1 MADQML
7 IDLRTLMVEKE
18 DCDAGTVQ
26 QLRNGLAQGNQQFKS
41 LKEVVQ
47 LLKKKVETTP
57 APGQKKFQL
66 KLGIALYFMGHT
78 GEAIENLTH
87 GESSLAFFYLGKACL
102 STKNI
107 EEASKAFDKAEK
119 LGYNINQV
127 QLQRIDLLRQK
138 ENLKEAK
145 ATLVKL
151 EELAS
156 HSAEFHFQK
165 AGIFLDEG
173 EKASAVKHLERAV
186 ELDPTHTGALF
197 HLAQAN
203 DQAGND
209 HEAIGF
215 YEKCLKHPPIHVGVL
230 KNLGILYEDNNKF
243 DKAVDCYKTAL
254 YSDPLDD
261 QARLYLKDAQ
271 AAQTMYYSPD
281 EDRDNSKYN
290 QVLEVPVTDFEL
302 SVRSRNC
309 LKKMNIR
316 SLGDLTRVSEA
327 QLLAS
332 KNFGETSL
340 TEIKEMLVA
349 KNLRLGQ
356 SLEDSTQRE
365 PVFRLPQNLTE
376 QEMALMNRPISDLQL
391 SVRARKCM
399 SRLGINTMGEVMQ
412 RTADELLESRNFGM
426 TSLSEVR
433 EKLQAMGLSLRG
445 D

>member
-26 QLRNGLAQGNQQFKS
+26 QLRNGLSQGNQQFKS

-47 LLKKKVETTP
+47 LLQKKVETTP
-57 APGQKKFQL
+57 APGQKKYQL

-78 GEAIENLTH
+78 SEAIENLIY
-87 GESSLAFFYLGKACL
+87 GESSLAFFYLGKAYL

-197 HLAQAN
+197 YLAQAN

-209 HEAIGF
+209 NEAIGF

-230 KNLGILYEDNNKF
+230 KNLGVLYEDNNKF
-243 DKAVDCYKTAL
+243 DKAVDCFKTAL

-356 SLEDSTQRE
+356 SLEDSAQRE

-433 EKLQAMGLSLRG
+433 EKLQIMGLSLRG

>member
-1 MADQML
+1 
-7 IDLRTLMVEKE
+7 
-18 DCDAGTVQ
+18 
-26 QLRNGLAQGNQQFKS
+26 
-41 LKEVVQ
+41 
-47 LLKKKVETTP
+47 
-57 APGQKKFQL
+57 
-66 KLGIALYFMGHT
+66 MGHT
-78 GEAIENLTH
+78 SEAIENLTH

-230 KNLGILYEDNNKF
+230 KNLGVLYEDNNKF

-399 SRLGINTMGEVMQ
+399 NRLGINTMGEVMQ